1 MTIVFMA
8 TVVRSEF
15 EELVQVLS
23 CGDNVLFCGLV
34 HKVRPQLLIIFIRIF
49 AILVV
54 IIAMLLTI

>member
-1 MTIVFMA
+1 MA
-8 TVVRSEF
+8 EIW
-15 EELVQVLS
+15 ENCANVQVLS